1 MARRLPFQ
9 IGQLVE
15 SRCFLIG
22 YRGAWFRCK
31 IKDIGWR
38 MGSLSYELEFIDFP
52 DEEIKWT
59 KPFQKPPAAFGIP
72 STGPKGQLMVRPQF
86 PQVFREKQLSD
97 VSTNSQLEVTVVVND
112 VWKVGDLV
120 DWWKDN
126 CYWSGKII
134 AILGDEEVKVELL
147 PPPLGEGLAYHA
159 SSKDLRPSLD
169 WSPESGWMVPNMKVN
184 GSTQCA
190 RVLNNGSVDLRT
202 QNVSEGNGSEPPD
215 GKSNASLASQ
225 TSSRTHEPARKLKQL
240 LSDTASKE
248 KHKHTPETNSDSN
261 HVNNIAKKTS
271 TLEND
276 SSSPTE
282 KLDASTGVRGTR
294 TDADGCN
301 DGQSVT
307 TTVLDISLNSM
318 HHGSLEDAISDLEE
332 LINRIKWIKQILD
345 GGMALPNASGSPWKY
360 LEHRPS
366 STPR

>member
-1 MARRLPFQ
+1 
-9 IGQLVE
+9 
-15 SRCFLIG
+15 
-22 YRGAWFRCK
+22 
-31 IKDIGWR
+31 

-307 TTVLDISLNSM
+307 TMVLDVSLNSM